1 MLTLDDL
8 TCFRRQTR
16 TTSMVWQQQQR
27 GVHESSPRSM
37 LVVQYVIYFNFLK
50 VAAQALDCDTTEA
63 DGLTDERKGVCMYLL
78 LLCSIF

>member
-1 MLTLDDL
+1 
-8 TCFRRQTR
+8 
-16 TTSMVWQQQQR
+16 MVWQQQQR

-63 DGLTDERKGVCMYLL
+63 DGLTDERKGVGITTCTGTGTPLD
-78 LLCSIF
+78 IF